1 MALVNKSLQA
11 QSAALKGASSRPS
24 LRPVPALRASVRAH
38 AAANRPLWFPGNPAP
53 EYLNGTLAGDY
64 GFDPLGL
71 GSDPELLKWFV
82 QAELQNA
89 RWAML
94 GAAGVLFTSLAHE
107 AGLGF
112 PEWFDAGKVSIEN
125 GTIGI
130 PAVKASFGTL
140 LAVQFLLFNW
150 AEVKRWYDIKNP
162 GSQGDGSFFGITDDF
177 KGVENGYP
185 GGKYFDPFGLSRGD
199 PALYRKYKENE
210 IRNGRL
216 AMVAMLGFW
225 SQYLATGKGPV
236 TNLLDHV
243 ADPTHVTFAQNGV
256 SVPFL

>member
-1 MALVNKSLQA
+1 MALAQKSAMQA
-11 QSAALKGASSRPS
+11 SRAAIGSRVS
-24 LRPVPALRASVRAH
+24 VPLRAKATRSVRVH
-38 AAANRPLWFPGNPAP
+38 AAADRPLWFPGNPVP
-53 EYLNGTLAGDY
+53 SYLDGTLAGDT

-71 GSDPELLKWFV
+71 SSSPEMLKWNTH
-82 QAELQNA
+82 AELIHC

-94 GAAGVLFTSLAHE
+94 GAAGVLFTSIGNA

-125 GTIGI
+125 GAIGF

-199 PALYRKYKENE
+199 PALYKKYKENE
-210 IRNGRL
+210 VRNGRL
-216 AMVAMLGFW
+216 AMVANLGFW
-225 SQYLATGKGPV
+225 AQYLATGKGPI

-243 ADPTHVTFAQNGV
+243 ADPQHVTFATNGV